1 MKIKKILWQ
10 SNIEI
15 ESEFYDVLIPLP
27 ANHDVCMKNLG
38 IAEFEDSDEDWDEDF
53 NRILE
58 QLVDNNQF
66 SVQSYSPETRETE
79 VIENARLIDIQEYLS
94 YYDHLNFAVKV
105 ENKEIVFTRGH
116 EVFWLKGFSKDAI
129 NEIEFEIE
137 PIQNPNIKK
146 IF

>member
-1 MKIKKILWQ
+1 MKINKILWQ

-27 ANHDVCMKNLG
+27 ANHDVCMKNIG
-38 IAEFEDSDEDWDEDF
+38 IDEFEDSDEEWDEDF

-66 SVQSYSPETRETE
+66 VVKSYTPETREEE
-79 VIENARLIDIQEYLS
+79 VIQNARLRDIQGHLAYN
-94 YYDHLNFAVKV
+94 DHLHFTVEV
-105 ENKEIVFTRGH
+105 ENREIVFTRGH
-116 EVFWLKGFSKDAI
+116 EIFWLKGFSVDAI
-129 NEIEFEIE
+129 NKIEAVLE
-137 PIQNPNIKK
+137 PIQNPNIKQ